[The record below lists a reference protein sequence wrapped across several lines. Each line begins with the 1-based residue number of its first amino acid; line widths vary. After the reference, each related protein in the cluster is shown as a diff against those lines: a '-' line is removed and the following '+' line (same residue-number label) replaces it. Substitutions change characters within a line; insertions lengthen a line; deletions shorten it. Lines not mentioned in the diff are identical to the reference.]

1 MTFHRNDTKRL
12 AFSVG
17 AGLSLVAGIR
27 FADGASSCTASC
39 VERMRACRAER
50 CPASAGTDHRH
61 CRDVCRAVTGCAAGA
76 ARIRTIASVVS
87 ECRSSGGFWTGRQ
100 RLEIRRGDCPPLTAM
115 TIEGDVAAPDPL
127 GICEYYG
134 TQRGGAASMAVGAL
148 QGLAVSA
155 DGKSILFQVTDDFV
169 GQLRIGDI
177 VIPSPSFTVP
187 VEGIFVVPSDGSAPP
202 RRIAP
207 QARVPPF
214 AVRIASQGTIP
225 LVVAVTN
232 GFDFS
237 PDGKL
242 VVYTDRGP
250 GPDGSDAQQLFI
262 LDVTEDSPTPRQ
274 LTRFTSAEV
283 KEYNPD
289 GISLNGVFIGNDR
302 VGGFAY
308 DGTEGTQLF
317 TIDVDGT
324 HFQPYEIPTG
334 GGKVVWDF
342 GLSGL
347 ASDVVG
353 VVLQRHTDLPSPG
366 LVHEIFVR
374 DEHNVLQL
382 TAMNRSDTGNAF
394 RLRDREHIIFA
405 ASGDPVSGSNPK
417 NTCQVFGID
426 RLAGHLRQ
434 LTHFKPDGTASA
446 GCAGSARPPGCTAM
460 QAVRV
465 QDAVTG
471 AIVFDTSCDPFGLA
485 PVSQQVYAMRP
496 DGSGFRQLTTYRGT
510 TVSPDGTVTVE
521 LPGPIAYSARAL

>member
-1 MTFHRNDTKRL
+1 
-12 AFSVG
+12 
-17 AGLSLVAGIR
+17 
-27 FADGASSCTASC
+27 
-39 VERMRACRAER
+39 MRACRADR

-87 ECRSSGGFWTGRQ
+87 ECRSSGGYWTGRQ
-100 RLEIRRGDCPPLTAM
+100 RLEIRRGDCPPLSVM
-115 TIEGDVAAPDPL
+115 TIEGDVAAPDVL

-134 TQRGGAASMAVGAL
+134 NQRGGAASMAVGAL

-155 DGKSILFQVTDDFV
+155 DGKSVLFQVTDDFV
-169 GQLRIGDI
+169 GQLKIGDI
-177 VIPSPSFTVP
+177 VIPSPTFRVP

-207 QARVPPF
+207 QARVAPF
-214 AVRIASQGTIP
+214 AVRLNQGP
-225 LVVAVTN
+225 LSITVAVTN

-237 PDGKL
+237 PDGTL

-250 GPDGSDAQQLFI
+250 GADGRNTQQLFI

-283 KEYNPD
+283 NEYNPD

-308 DGTEGTQLF
+308 DGTEGGRLF
-317 TIDVDGT
+317 TIGADGRDYK
-324 HFQPYEIPTG
+324 PYEVPTG
-334 GGKVVWDF
+334 GGSVVLDF

-347 ASDVVG
+347 ASDVAG
-353 VVLQRHTDLPSPG
+353 VTLQRHTDLPFPG
-366 LVHEIFVR
+366 LVREIFVR

-382 TAMNRSDTGNAF
+382 TAMNRADTGDAF

-405 ASGDPVSGSNPK
+405 ASGDPVTGSNPK
-417 NTCQVFGID
+417 NTCQVFRID
-426 RLAGHLRQ
+426 RFAGHLRQ
-434 LTHFKPDGTASA
+434 LTHFEPDGPSPG
-446 GCAGSARPPGCTAM
+446 GCSFAARPPGCTSM

-465 QDAVTG
+465 QDPVTG
-471 AIVFDTSCDPFGLA
+471 AIVFDTSCDPFRLV
-485 PVSQQVYAMRP
+485 PVGQQVYAMRP

-510 TVSPDGTVTVE
+510 TVSPDGSVTVE
-521 LPGPIAYSARAL
+521 LPGPIAYSARTL